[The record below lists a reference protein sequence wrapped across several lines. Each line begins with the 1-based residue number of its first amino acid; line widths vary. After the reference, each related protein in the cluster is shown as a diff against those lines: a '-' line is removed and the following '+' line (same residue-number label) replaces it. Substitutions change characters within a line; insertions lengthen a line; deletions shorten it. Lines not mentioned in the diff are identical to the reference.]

1 MFILGLIA
9 ASIVSFP
16 SLACGNQVLSSTFL
30 LLYGGLTLVIN
41 SKFYLIFVREHVL
54 ITQLCLTLCNPM
66 NGSPPGSSVHGI
78 LQARRRVGCHSL
90 LQGICLTQGLNL
102 DLLHCRQNFYLQ
114 PPGKSREHGMC
125 CFSWFFFSLVCVL
138 TSSLLHEKM
147 YTVLNSEF

>member
-1 MFILGLIA
+1 MTLKTVGSVCISFYDMLGGSGVMFILGLIA

-41 SKFYLIFVREHVL
+41 SKFYLIFVGEHVL

-78 LQARRRVGCHSL
+78 LQARRRVGCHAL
-90 LQGICLTQGLNL
+90 LQGIFLTHGSNPH
-102 DLLHCRQNFYLQ
+102 LLCFLHWQVRSLALA
-114 PPGKSREHGMC
+114 PPGKTGYPYE
-125 CFSWFFFSLVCVL
+125 L
-138 TSSLLHEKM
+138 
-147 YTVLNSEF
+147 YPY